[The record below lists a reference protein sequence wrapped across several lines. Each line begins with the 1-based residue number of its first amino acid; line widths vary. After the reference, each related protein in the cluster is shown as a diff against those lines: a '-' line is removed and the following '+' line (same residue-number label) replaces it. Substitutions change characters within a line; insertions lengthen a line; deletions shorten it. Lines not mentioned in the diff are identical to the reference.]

1 VPITFSNDASGARSG
16 LVKQSSNSSVTSNDS
31 PTAVDAKKKATVTTT
46 TSGDAIGTTG
56 TTTAAAVAGKAT
68 AKPKSKGVRFASE
81 DDVHV
86 YSMKLDDFNLEAARS
101 QLGQV
106 SLVVYLI
113 QFIHYLDCFIVC
125 LKYAQHTTNLTL
137 PVCSAVVL

>member
-31 PTAVDAKKKATVTTT
+31 PTAVDAKKKATVATATG
-46 TSGDAIGTTG
+46 GDAAG
-56 TTTAAAVAGKAT
+56 TTTAAAVASKAT

-106 SLVVYLI
+106 SL
-113 QFIHYLDCFIVC
+113 
-125 LKYAQHTTNLTL
+125 
-137 PVCSAVVL
+137 S

>member
-31 PTAVDAKKKATVTTT
+31 PTAIDAKKKAIVTT
-46 TSGDAIGTTG
+46 TSGDATGATG
-56 TTTAAAVAGKAT
+56 TATVAVAGKA
-68 AKPKSKGVRFASE
+68 APKPKSKGVRFASE

-86 YSMKLDDFNLEAARS
+86 YSMKLDDFNFEAARS

-106 SLVVYLI
+106 SL
-113 QFIHYLDCFIVC
+113 
-125 LKYAQHTTNLTL
+125 
-137 PVCSAVVL
+137 S